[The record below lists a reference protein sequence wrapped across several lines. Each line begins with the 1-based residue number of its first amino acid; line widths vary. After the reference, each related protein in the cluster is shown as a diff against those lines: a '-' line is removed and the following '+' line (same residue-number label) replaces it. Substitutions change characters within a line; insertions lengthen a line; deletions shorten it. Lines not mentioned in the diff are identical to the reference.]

1 MALSCKDCKAT
12 NLETVINGLCCDCR
26 RTVTAAWNK
35 KMAVRQDPTQF
46 EIGKLVLLLLTQ
58 HWMHECEIITDYM
71 PPYPRPE
78 TRPTCQV
85 RCINESGTSLF
96 LRYSNGPL
104 QGYFWD
110 MYGEDM
116 HSPEL
121 ALIALSNSPAP
132 PGVKVFQTH
141 GR

>member
-1 MALSCKDCKAT
+1 MSLTCKECKAE
-12 NLETVINGLCCDCR
+12 NLEALINNLCCDCHR
-26 RTVTAAWNK
+26 DATERWQA
-35 KMAVRQDPTQF
+35 KMAVRQEPSQF
-46 EIGKLVLLLLTQ
+46 AMDKLIRLLLTQ
-58 HWMHECEIITDYM
+58 HWMHECRIIVGYM
-71 PPYPRPE
+71 PPNPSPD
-78 TRPTCQV
+78 TRPSCQV
-85 RCINESGTSLF
+85 HCTNDSGSEWR

-110 MYGEDM
+110 SYGEDF

-121 ALIALSNSPAP
+121 ALIAISQSPAP